1 MHNFIPPERFFPYLT
16 WQDIET
22 MPNKENVVIIQ
33 PVGSIEQHGFHLP
46 IIVDSAIATFIT
58 GKALA
63 KLDSNIPAYALP
75 TQYYGKSNE
84 HWHFPGTIT
93 LTAQTLMAVLTEM
106 AESIY
111 RSGFRKLVFLNAHGG
126 QPQVIEI
133 VARDLHQKY
142 EDFLLFPLFA
152 WRIPHP
158 SKELFTPKEMEL
170 GIHAGDGETSMML
183 SILPDM
189 VKMDKAVTEYPQ
201 DLPEDSMLSMEGQLP
216 FAWLTQELSC
226 SGVLGDAKVATKEKG
241 DRLIE
246 AFTDG
251 WVQVIQDVYKFRQP
265 KQIAEESGGLSQESG
280 ERKDLNSIN
289 F

>member
-1 MHNFIPPERFFPYLT
+1 MMHNFIPPERFFPYLT

-126 QPQVIEI
+126 QPQVLEI

-152 WRIPHP
+152 WRVPHP
-158 SKELFTPKEMEL
+158 SEELFTPKEMEL

-183 SILPDM
+183 SILPDT

-201 DLPEDSMLSMEGQLP
+201 DLPEDSMLSMEGKFP
-216 FAWLTQELSC
+216 FAWLTKELSC

-251 WVQVIQDVYKFRQP
+251 WVQVIQDIYKFQQP
-265 KQIAEESGGLSQESG
+265 KQKS
-280 ERKDLNSIN
+280 NSRS
-289 F
+289 